1 MVCGLRVKH
10 LFNRKVGAGAVDL
23 VCWWESRWEVPR
35 ENLWAPVLSL
45 HLRIGGWGAV
55 TVK

>member
-1 MVCGLRVKH
+1 M
-10 LFNRKVGAGAVDL
+10 FNRKVGAGAVDL
-23 VCWWESRWEVPR
+23 VFWWESRWEVPQ

-45 HLRIGGWGAV
+45 HLRIGGWGAA